1 MKPDGDGLKST
12 SLYVISIG
20 VDHTERGVNTLK
32 GIHKD
37 VETLYKMVSK
47 VYADNMSQVIFRK
60 IGEGDPSLEPATKEN
75 IDQCFDDALSKNPEL
90 LVFHF
95 SDHGDYKESDDYE
108 EGSTTN
114 YQKGY
119 IMLTDYNMAYNT
131 LFNQF
136 KKFKRVLAIFCCCFP
151 WYGVLS
157 P

>member
-47 VYADNMSQVIFRK
+47 V
-60 IGEGDPSLEPATKEN
+60 
-75 IDQCFDDALSKNPEL
+75 KNPEL

-108 EGSTTN
+108 EGSTTK